1 MEGTSARVVAVDA
14 SVLINLIH
22 GNRLPLLGALRGF
35 AFVAPR
41 PAVSGRTLLYLDDVE
56 TKAQSDPSYYAS
68 HRWIRQ
74 GTIEDRTRW
83 KR

>member
-22 GNRLPLLGALRGF
+22 GNRLPLLGALRGV
-35 AFVAPR
+35 AFVAPD
-41 PAVSGRTLLYLDDVE
+41 PLFQNGHYLDDVE

-68 HRWIRQ
+68 HRWILQ